1 MFDSYQVEAQYVE
14 LYDNGTTDDTS
25 DDKYYIAVKSAKN
38 FRTSN
43 SEESWSIYLANT
55 DGTFDSTNFVN
66 ISIRDF
72 EDKFGQDID
81 GDQSIG
87 VDVNSIQIVSSDT
100 STTGGYLE
108 SGSGAL
114 FINDGT
120 QRIQIKDVNGSS
132 KYSDTGLSLIHI

>member
-72 EDKFGQDID
+72 PNATH
-81 GDQSIG
+81 
-87 VDVNSIQIVSSDT
+87 NSLH
-100 STTGGYLE
+100 G
-108 SGSGAL
+108 
-114 FINDGT
+114 
-120 QRIQIKDVNGSS
+120 R
-132 KYSDTGLSLIHI
+132 